1 MSAIDQDEMDA
12 LSHREAGAGQGLHQ
26 RINIIDVIFILA
38 IVLSPEYLD
47 GPRRLTM
54 HLNRDLMKGRPHE
67 LPRASLSLFKCDK

>member
-12 LSHREAGAGQGLHQ
+12 FSHCEAGARQGLHQ

-54 HLNRDLMKGRPHE
+54 HLDRDLVKGRPHK
-67 LPRASLSLFKCDK
+67 LPRASLGLLKCYK